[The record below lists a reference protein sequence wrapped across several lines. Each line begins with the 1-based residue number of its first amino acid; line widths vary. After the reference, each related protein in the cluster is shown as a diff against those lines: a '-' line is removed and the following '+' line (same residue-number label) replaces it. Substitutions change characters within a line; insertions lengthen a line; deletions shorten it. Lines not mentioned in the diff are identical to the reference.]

1 MTETKPSKE
10 PTKKIS
16 TEEKPTLNTSD
27 QPKGQLII
35 KKKTPKE
42 KKSKTSPPSKGLD
55 MKTFGEQQTQKKEL
69 SGFDMEDYNTPEEEI
84 QATET
89 IITAINVGRPDNQ
102 MFFMTHPVMFTEVNV
117 IEYTEEKGKVYLVHK
132 DAIPYVA
139 GYTKKMKLYPIMSL
153 KGNIWLFPVTQP
165 KPGKKMHEWHASREK
180 VIFHARK
187 HWVQCK
193 PKSEGTGY
201 DAIVALKK
209 HEAPE
214 WPELTMPELLEIAFD
229 GYIIKDKDHP
239 VIKSLRGE

>member
-10 PTKKIS
+10 LTKKIS
-16 TEEKPTLNTSD
+16 VKGKPTSNTTN
-27 QPKGQLII
+27 QPKGELII
-35 KKKTPKE
+35 KKKIPEE
-42 KKSKTSPPSKGLD
+42 KKSKNSPSSNGLD
-55 MKTFGEQQTQKKEL
+55 MKAFSEQQTQKKEL
-69 SGFDMEDYNTPEEEI
+69 SGFNMSDYNTPEEEI

-89 IITAINVGRPDNQ
+89 IITAIPVGRPDKQ
-102 MFFMTHPVMFTEVNV
+102 MFFMTHPDMFVEVNV
-117 IEYTEEKGKVYLVHK
+117 IEYAEEKGRIYLVHK

-165 KPGKKMHEWHASREK
+165 KPGKKILDWHASREK
-180 VIFHARK
+180 VIFQSRK
-187 HWVQCK
+187 QWVQCK
-193 PKSEGTGY
+193 PKSEGAGY

-209 HEAPE
+209 HDKPE

-229 GYIIKDKDHP
+229 GYIIQDKNHP